1 MEISEAGSGDNNM
14 MASAVVIL
22 AGRSVWLKLVAR
34 FGGKTVTKFW
44 REGAAAIRNPQHASL
59 SMHLCSQIILP
70 LLPAPSL
77 SLPFFLSIIITAP
90 STTSSPIC
98 CSAHQCQATAVQVTS
113 ILIIITVRRMIQTL
127 MMTTPPHARPVLIL
141 LTTASQ

>member
-59 SMHLCSQIILP
+59 SIEHASLFSNHSPTAPCSLLIFAILP
-70 LLPAPSL
+70 
-77 SLPFFLSIIITAP
+77 
-90 STTSSPIC
+90 
-98 CSAHQCQATAVQVTS
+98 
-113 ILIIITVRRMIQTL
+113 
-127 MMTTPPHARPVLIL
+127 
-141 LTTASQ
+141 